1 MHRHRTVSQSRTRS
15 RASAVAAAVVL
26 ASASGSL
33 ACEVSSALYLPCG
46 STEGIASFVA
56 KLRYEDLGGGTASIT
71 IDLTNTTSPTLGG
84 YVTGIALNA
93 IAGAYD
99 LSFVSSTDADFLV
112 TPSPVD
118 ASPYGHFMAGAA
130 LGGDWLGGGF
140 PEDGIG
146 VGQSVRFEFTITGSR
161 EFLKDLDAETV
172 LDHSTDAMA
181 VRFRGGVGG
190 WSDKVVGCAPSPG
203 GISALLIGPIVGVGR
218 RRRSTGAARPSVH
231 ASK

>member
-1 MHRHRTVSQSRTRS
+1 MQRRRFAPRSRTWS
-15 RASAVAAAVVL
+15 IASALAVAL
-26 ASASGSL
+26 SSTSASL

-46 STEGIASFVA
+46 STEDIASFVA
-56 KLRYEDLGGGTASIT
+56 KLRYEHLGGGVASIT

-84 YVTGIALNA
+84 FITGIALNA
-93 IAGAYD
+93 IAGAGGPF
-99 LSFVSSTDADFLV
+99 FVSSTDVDFLV

-130 LGGDWLGGGF
+130 LGGNWLGGGT

-146 VGQSVRFEFTITGSR
+146 VGQSARFEFTIHGSR
-161 EFLKDLDAETV
+161 EFLKGLDAETV
-172 LDHSTDAMA
+172 LDHSAHAMA

-203 GISALLIGPIVGVGR
+203 GIAALLIGPLIGIRR
-218 RRRSTGAARPSVH
+218 RRRSA
-231 ASK
+231 